1 MELIKDIFNNEW
13 VINIGTGLLVYII
26 TTIISKII
34 LNKATNKEKQVDNAN
49 KEIIRILK
57 LYVVEK
63 NMLNGDT
70 KLDKLL
76 AEANRQIGELNAY
89 SLLIPNVDLYIKM
102 HVKIEANKSSRIE
115 GTRTTVE
122 EDLLDVSDIN
132 PEKRD
137 DWEEVQNYVK
147 STNYGVERIREGF
160 PVCTR
165 LIREIH
171 KILMNG
177 VRGEHKTPG
186 EFRTSQNWIGGSM
199 PSTAVYVPPPH
210 TEVAECLTDFEKFIN
225 NEEIDTPDLI
235 KIAILH
241 YQFESIHPFLDGNG
255 RIGRLLV
262 PLYIQSKGMLVKSCL
277 YISDYIERNKDT
289 YYDMLTRVRTHNDMI
304 SWIKFFLQAVIE
316 TSKTAKEK
324 FRKVVELTMEMDK
337 VIMDLPVKPEN
348 AKKVIDVL
356 YNEPVINRKKLMEIT
371 NMKASTLKDTVNA
384 LLERNIILEITGYSR
399 NQVFA
404 FQNYID
410 LFLT

>member
-1 MELIKDIFNNEW
+1 MKLEKYKSGEYVKIDDYKAFIP
-13 VINIGTGLLVYII
+13 
-26 TTIISKII
+26 SKI
-34 LNKATNKEKQVDNAN
+34 NYNWGWD
-49 KEIIRILK
+49 
-57 LYVVEK
+57 
-63 NMLNGDT
+63 DT

-102 HVKIEANKSSRIE
+102 HIKIEANKSSRIE

-122 EDLLDVSDIN
+122 EDLLDVTDIN

-147 STNYGVERIREGF
+147 ATNYGVERIKNGF

-165 LIREIH
+165 LIRELH
-171 KILMNG
+171 KILMQG

-199 PSTAVYVPPPH
+199 PSNAVYVPPPH
-210 TEVAECLTDFEKFIN
+210 TEIAECLTDFEKFIN

-255 RIGRLLV
+255 RIGRLLI
-262 PLYIQSKGMLVKSCL
+262 PLYIQSKGMLDKSCL

-289 YYDMLTRVRTHNDMI
+289 YYDMLTRVRNNNDMI
-304 SWIKFFLQAVIE
+304 AWIKFFLEAVIE

-324 FRKVVELTMEMDK
+324 FRNVVELTMEMDK

-348 AKKVIDVL
+348 AKKVLDVL
-356 YNEPVINRKKLMEIT
+356 YDEPIVSRKKILELIDIKPT
-371 NMKASTLKDTVNA
+371 TLNVCINA
-384 LLERNIILEITGYSR
+384 LKEKNIIIETTGYSR

-404 FQNYID
+404 FQKYMD
-410 LFLT
+410 LFLK

>member
-1 MELIKDIFNNEW
+1 MKLEEYKSGEYVKMNDYKAFIP
-13 VINIGTGLLVYII
+13 
-26 TTIISKII
+26 SKI
-34 LNKATNKEKQVDNAN
+34 NFNWGWD
-49 KEIIRILK
+49 
-57 LYVVEK
+57 
-63 NMLNGDT
+63 DT

-122 EDLLDVSDIN
+122 EDLLDVTDIN

-147 STNYGVERIREGF
+147 ATNYGIERIRDGF

-171 KILMNG
+171 EILMQG
-177 VRGEHKTPG
+177 VRGEYKTPG
-186 EFRTSQNWIGGSM
+186 EFRVSQNWIGGSM

-210 TEVAECLTDFEKFIN
+210 TEVTECLSDFEKFIN

-255 RIGRLLV
+255 RIGRLLI
-262 PLYIQSKGMLVKSCL
+262 PLYIQSKGMLEKSCL

-289 YYDMLTRVRTHNDMI
+289 YYDMLTRVRTDNDMI
-304 SWIKFFLQAVIE
+304 GWIKFFLEAVIE

-324 FRKVVELTMEMDK
+324 FRNVVKFTMEMDK
-337 VIMDLPVKPEN
+337 VIMELPVKPEN
-348 AKKVIDVL
+348 AKKVIDLL
-356 YNEPVINRKKLMEIT
+356 YDEPVLTRNKMSEIT
-371 NMKASTLKDTVNA
+371 GIKLTTINGIVNA
-384 LLERNIILEITGYSR
+384 LLDKGIITEITGYSR
-399 NQVFA
+399 NQIFA
-404 FQNYID
+404 FEKYIN
-410 LFLT
+410 LFLK

>member
-1 MELIKDIFNNEW
+1 MKLEEYRSGEYVKMNDYKAFIP
-13 VINIGTGLLVYII
+13 
-26 TTIISKII
+26 SKI
-34 LNKATNKEKQVDNAN
+34 NYNWGWD
-49 KEIIRILK
+49 
-57 LYVVEK
+57 
-63 NMLNGDT
+63 DT

-122 EDLLDVSDIN
+122 EDLLDVTDIN

-147 STNYGVERIREGF
+147 ATNYGVQRIKDGF

-165 LIREIH
+165 LIRELH
-171 KILMNG
+171 KILMQG

-199 PSTAVYVPPPH
+199 PSNAVYVPPPH
-210 TEVAECLTDFEKFIN
+210 TEIAECLTDFEKFIN
-225 NEEIDTPDLI
+225 NEEIDTLDLI

-255 RIGRLLV
+255 RIGRLLI
-262 PLYIQSKGMLVKSCL
+262 PLYIQSKGMLDKSCL

-304 SWIKFFLQAVIE
+304 AWIKFFLEAVIE

-324 FRKVVELTMEMDK
+324 FRNVVELTMEMDK
-337 VIMDLPVKPEN
+337 VIVNLPVKSDN
-348 AKKVIDVL
+348 VKKVIDVL
-356 YNEPVINRKKLMEIT
+356 YNEPVINIKKLYDIT
-371 NMKASTLKDTVNA
+371 KIKEGTIKNIINC
-384 LLERNIILEITGYSR
+384 LLENNIIVETTGYSR
-399 NQVFA
+399 NQIFT
-404 FQNYID
+404 FQKYTD
-410 LFLT
+410 LFLK

>member
-1 MELIKDIFNNEW
+1 MKLEEYKSGEYVKMNDYKAFIP
-13 VINIGTGLLVYII
+13 
-26 TTIISKII
+26 SKI
-34 LNKATNKEKQVDNAN
+34 NFNWGWD
-49 KEIIRILK
+49 
-57 LYVVEK
+57 
-63 NMLNGDT
+63 DT

-76 AEANRQIGELNAY
+76 SEANRQIGELNAY

-122 EDLLDVSDIN
+122 EDLLDVTDIN

-147 STNYGVERIREGF
+147 ATNYGIERIRDGF

-171 KILMNG
+171 EILMQG
-177 VRGEHKTPG
+177 VRGEYKTPG
-186 EFRTSQNWIGGSM
+186 EFRVSQNWIGGSM

-210 TEVAECLTDFEKFIN
+210 TEVTECLSDFEKFIN

-255 RIGRLLV
+255 RIGRLLI
-262 PLYIQSKGMLVKSCL
+262 PLYIQSKGMLEKSCL

-289 YYDMLTRVRTHNDMI
+289 YYDMLTRVRTNNDMI
-304 SWIKFFLQAVIE
+304 GWIKFFLEAVIE

-324 FRKVVELTMEMDK
+324 FRNVVELTMEMDK
-337 VIMDLPVKPEN
+337 LIMELPVKPEN
-348 AKKVIDVL
+348 AKKVIDLL
-356 YNEPVINRKKLMEIT
+356 YDEPVLTRNKMSEIT
-371 NMKASTLKDTVNA
+371 GIKLTTINGIVNA
-384 LLERNIILEITGYSR
+384 LLDKGIITETTGYSR
-399 NQVFA
+399 NQIFA
-404 FQNYID
+404 FEKYIN
-410 LFLT
+410 LFLK

>member
-1 MELIKDIFNNEW
+1 MKLEEYKSGEYVKMNDYKAFIP
-13 VINIGTGLLVYII
+13 
-26 TTIISKII
+26 SKI
-34 LNKATNKEKQVDNAN
+34 NFNWGWD
-49 KEIIRILK
+49 
-57 LYVVEK
+57 
-63 NMLNGDT
+63 DT

-122 EDLLDVSDIN
+122 EDLLDVTDIN

-147 STNYGVERIREGF
+147 ATNYGIERIRDGF

-171 KILMNG
+171 EILMQG
-177 VRGEHKTPG
+177 VRGEYKTPG
-186 EFRTSQNWIGGSM
+186 EFRVSQNWIGGSM

-210 TEVAECLTDFEKFIN
+210 TEVTECLSDFEKFIN

-235 KIAILH
+235 KIANLH

-255 RIGRLLV
+255 RIGRLLI
-262 PLYIQSKGMLVKSCL
+262 PLYIQSKGMLEKSCL

-289 YYDMLTRVRTHNDMI
+289 YYDMLTRVRTNNDMI
-304 SWIKFFLQAVIE
+304 GWIKFFLEAVIE

-324 FRKVVELTMEMDK
+324 FRNVVELTMEMDK
-337 VIMDLPVKPEN
+337 LIMELPVKPEN
-348 AKKVIDVL
+348 AKKVIDLL
-356 YNEPVINRKKLMEIT
+356 YDEPVLTRNKMSEIT
-371 NMKASTLKDTVNA
+371 GIKLTTINGIVNA
-384 LLERNIILEITGYSR
+384 LLDKGIITETTGYSR
-399 NQVFA
+399 NQIFA
-404 FQNYID
+404 FEKYIN
-410 LFLT
+410 LFLK

>member
-1 MELIKDIFNNEW
+1 MKLENYKSGKYVKMNDYKAFIP
-13 VINIGTGLLVYII
+13 
-26 TTIISKII
+26 SKI
-34 LNKATNKEKQVDNAN
+34 NYNWGWD
-49 KEIIRILK
+49 
-57 LYVVEK
+57 
-63 NMLNGDT
+63 DT

-115 GTRTTVE
+115 GTKTTVE
-122 EDLLDVSDIN
+122 EDLLDVADIN

-147 STNYGVERIREGF
+147 ATNYGVERIRDGF

-165 LIREIH
+165 LIRELH
-171 KILMNG
+171 KILMQG

-199 PSTAVYVPPPH
+199 PSNAVYVPPPH
-210 TEVAECLTDFEKFIN
+210 TEIAECLTDFEKFIN

-255 RIGRLLV
+255 RIGRLLI
-262 PLYIQSKGMLVKSCL
+262 PLYIQSKGMLDKSCL

-289 YYDMLTRVRTHNDMI
+289 YYDMLTRVRTHNDI
-304 SWIKFFLQAVIE
+304 IRWIKFFLEAVIE
-316 TSKTAKEK
+316 TSKDAKEK
-324 FRKVVELTMEMDK
+324 FRNIVELTMEMDN
-337 VIMDLPVKPEN
+337 VIMDLSVKPEN
-348 AKKVIDVL
+348 AKKVIGVL
-356 YNEPVINRKKLMEIT
+356 YDEPIVTRKKILELTDIKPT
-371 NMKASTLKDTVNA
+371 TLNVCINA
-384 LLERNIILEITGYSR
+384 LKEKNIIIETTGYSR

-404 FQNYID
+404 FQKYID
-410 LFLT
+410 LFLK

>member
-1 MELIKDIFNNEW
+1 MKLEEYKSGEYVKMNDYKAFIP
-13 VINIGTGLLVYII
+13 
-26 TTIISKII
+26 SKI
-34 LNKATNKEKQVDNAN
+34 NYNWGWD
-49 KEIIRILK
+49 
-57 LYVVEK
+57 
-63 NMLNGDT
+63 DT

-122 EDLLDVSDIN
+122 EDLLDVTDIN

-147 STNYGVERIREGF
+147 ATNYGVKRIRDGF

-177 VRGEHKTPG
+177 VRGEQKTPG
-186 EFRTSQNWIGGSM
+186 EFRVSQNWIGGSM
-199 PSTAVYVPPPH
+199 PSTAVYVPPPYI
-210 TEVAECLTDFEKFIN
+210 EVAECLSDFEKFIN

-255 RIGRLLV
+255 RIGRLLI
-262 PLYIQSKGMLVKSCL
+262 PLYIQSKGMLEKSCL

-304 SWIKFFLQAVIE
+304 GWIKFFLEAVIE

-324 FRKVVELTMEMDK
+324 FRNVVELTMEMDK
-337 VIMDLPVKPEN
+337 VIMDLSVKPEN
-348 AKKVIDVL
+348 ARKVLDVL
-356 YNEPVINRKKLMEIT
+356 YDDPIISRKKILEKIDIKPT
-371 NMKASTLKDTVNA
+371 TLNVTVNS
-384 LLERNIILEITGYSR
+384 LQDRGIIQETTGYSR

-404 FQNYID
+404 FQKYID
-410 LFLT
+410 LFLK

>member
-1 MELIKDIFNNEW
+1 MKLEEYKSGEYVKMNDYKAFIP
-13 VINIGTGLLVYII
+13 
-26 TTIISKII
+26 SKI
-34 LNKATNKEKQVDNAN
+34 NFNWGWD
-49 KEIIRILK
+49 
-57 LYVVEK
+57 
-63 NMLNGDT
+63 DT

-122 EDLLDVSDIN
+122 EDLLDVTDIN

-147 STNYGVERIREGF
+147 ATNYGIERIRDGF

-171 KILMNG
+171 EILMQG
-177 VRGEHKTPG
+177 VRGEYKTPG
-186 EFRTSQNWIGGSM
+186 EFRVSQNWIGGSM

-210 TEVAECLTDFEKFIN
+210 TEVTECLSDFEKFIN

-255 RIGRLLV
+255 RKGRLLI
-262 PLYIQSKGMLVKSCL
+262 PLYIQSKGMLEKSCL

-289 YYDMLTRVRTHNDMI
+289 YYDMLTRVRTNNDMI
-304 SWIKFFLQAVIE
+304 GWIKFFLEAVIA

-324 FRKVVELTMEMDK
+324 FRNVVELTMEMDK
-337 VIMDLPVKPEN
+337 LIMELPVKPEN
-348 AKKVIDVL
+348 AKKVIDLL
-356 YNEPVINRKKLMEIT
+356 YDEPVLTRNKMSEIT
-371 NMKASTLKDTVNA
+371 GIKLTTINGIVNA
-384 LLERNIILEITGYSR
+384 LLDKGIITETTGYSR
-399 NQVFA
+399 NQIFA
-404 FQNYID
+404 FEKYIN
-410 LFLT
+410 LFLK

>member
-1 MELIKDIFNNEW
+1 MKLEEYRSGEYVKMNDYKAFIP
-13 VINIGTGLLVYII
+13 
-26 TTIISKII
+26 SKI
-34 LNKATNKEKQVDNAN
+34 NYNWGWD
-49 KEIIRILK
+49 
-57 LYVVEK
+57 
-63 NMLNGDT
+63 DT

-122 EDLLDVSDIN
+122 EDLLDVTDIN

-147 STNYGVERIREGF
+147 ATNYGVERIKNGF

-165 LIREIH
+165 LIRELH
-171 KILMNG
+171 KILMQG

-199 PSTAVYVPPPH
+199 PSNAVYVPPPH
-210 TEVAECLTDFEKFIN
+210 TEIAECLTDFEKFIN

-255 RIGRLLV
+255 RIGRLLI
-262 PLYIQSKGMLVKSCL
+262 PLYIQSKGMLDKSCL

-289 YYDMLTRVRTHNDMI
+289 YYDLLTRVRTHNDI
-304 SWIKFFLQAVIE
+304 ITWIKFFLEAVIE

-324 FRKVVELTMEMDK
+324 FRNVVELTMEMDK
-337 VIMDLPVKPEN
+337 IIVNLPVKSDN
-348 AKKVIDVL
+348 VKKVIDVL
-356 YNEPVINRKKLMEIT
+356 YNEPVINRKKLCNIT
-371 NMKASTLKDTVNA
+371 KIKEGTIKNIINC
-384 LLERNIILEITGYSR
+384 LLENNIIVETTGYSR
-399 NQVFA
+399 NQIFT
-404 FQNYID
+404 FQKYTD
-410 LFLT
+410 LFLK

>member
-1 MELIKDIFNNEW
+1 MKLEEYQAGKFVQMKDYKAFIP
-13 VINIGTGLLVYII
+13 
-26 TTIISKII
+26 SKI
-34 LNKATNKEKQVDNAN
+34 NYNWEWS
-49 KEIIRILK
+49 
-57 LYVVEK
+57 
-63 NMLNGDT
+63 DT
-70 KLDKLL
+70 KLNKLL
-76 AEANRQIGELNAY
+76 SEADRQIGELNAY

-122 EDLLDVSDIN
+122 EDLLDVTEIN

-147 STNYGVERIREGF
+147 ATNYGVQRIRDGF

-171 KILMNG
+171 EILMQG

-210 TEVAECLTDFEKFIN
+210 TELAECLTDFELFIN

-241 YQFESIHPFLDGNG
+241 YQFESIHPFQDGNG
-255 RIGRLLV
+255 RIGRLLI
-262 PLYIQSKGMLVKSCL
+262 PLYIQSKGMLEKSCL
-277 YISDYIERNKDT
+277 YISDYIERNKDL

-304 SWIKFFLQAVIE
+304 GWIKFFLEAIIE
-316 TSKTAKEK
+316 TSKVAKEK
-324 FRKVVELTMEMDK
+324 FRKVVKLTKEMDEA
-337 VIMDLPVKPEN
+337 IMDLSVKPEN
-348 AKKVIDVL
+348 AKKVLDVL
-356 YNEPVINRKKLMEIT
+356 YDEPAINRKKICELTGIKEG
-371 NMKASTLKDTVNA
+371 TVKNIINS
-384 LLERNIILEITGYSR
+384 LLEKDIIIETTGYSR
-399 NQVFA
+399 NQIFK
-404 FQNYID
+404 FQKYTD
-410 LFLT
+410 LFLK

>member
-1 MELIKDIFNNEW
+1 MKLEEYKSDEY
-13 VINIGTGLLVYII
+13 VKINDYKAFIP
-26 TTIISKII
+26 SKI
-34 LNKATNKEKQVDNAN
+34 NYNWGWD
-49 KEIIRILK
+49 
-57 LYVVEK
+57 
-63 NMLNGDT
+63 DT

-122 EDLLDVSDIN
+122 EDLLDVTDIN

-147 STNYGVERIREGF
+147 ATNYGIERIRDGF

-171 KILMNG
+171 EILMQG
-177 VRGEHKTPG
+177 VRGEYKTPG
-186 EFRTSQNWIGGSM
+186 EFRVSQNWIGGSM

-210 TEVAECLTDFEKFIN
+210 TEVTECLSDFEKFIN

-255 RIGRLLV
+255 RIGRLLI
-262 PLYIQSKGMLVKSCL
+262 PLYIQSKGMLEKSCL
-277 YISDYIERNKDT
+277 YISDYIEKNKDT
-289 YYDMLTRVRTHNDMI
+289 YYDMLTRVRTNNDMI
-304 SWIKFFLQAVIE
+304 GWIKFFLEAVIE
-316 TSKTAKEK
+316 TSKIAKEK
-324 FRKVVELTMEMDK
+324 FRNVIELTMEMDK
-337 VIMDLPVKPEN
+337 VIMDLSVKPEK
-348 AKKVIDVL
+348 ARKVLDVL
-356 YNEPVINRKKLMEIT
+356 YDEPIISRKKILEKIDIKPT
-371 NMKASTLKDTVNA
+371 TLNVTVNS
-384 LLERNIILEITGYSR
+384 LQERGIIQETTGYSR

-404 FQNYID
+404 LQKYID
-410 LFLT
+410 LFLK

>member
-1 MELIKDIFNNEW
+1 MKLEEYKSGEYVKMNDYKAFIP
-13 VINIGTGLLVYII
+13 
-26 TTIISKII
+26 SKI
-34 LNKATNKEKQVDNAN
+34 NYNWGWD
-49 KEIIRILK
+49 
-57 LYVVEK
+57 
-63 NMLNGDT
+63 DT
-70 KLDKLL
+70 KLNKLL
-76 AEANRQIGELNAY
+76 SEANRQIGELNAY

-122 EDLLDVSDIN
+122 EDLLDVTDIN

-147 STNYGVERIREGF
+147 ATNYGVEKIKEGF

-171 KILMNG
+171 GILMQG

-210 TEVAECLTDFEKFIN
+210 TEIAECLSDFEKFIN

-255 RIGRLLV
+255 RIGRLLI
-262 PLYIQSKGMLVKSCL
+262 PLYIQSKGMLEKSCL
-277 YISDYIERNKDT
+277 YISDYIERNKNT

-304 SWIKFFLQAVIE
+304 GWIKFFLEAVIE

-337 VIMDLPVKPEN
+337 VIVNLPVKSDN
-348 AKKVIDVL
+348 VKKVIDVL
-356 YNEPVINRKKLMEIT
+356 YNEPVINRKKLCDLTEI
-371 NMKASTLKDTVNA
+371 KEGTVKNIINC
-384 LLERNIILEITGYSR
+384 LLEKNIIVETTGYSR
-399 NQVFA
+399 NQIFT
-404 FQNYID
+404 FQKYTE
-410 LFLT
+410 LFLK

>member
-1 MELIKDIFNNEW
+1 MKLEEYKSGKYVKMNDYKAFIP
-13 VINIGTGLLVYII
+13 
-26 TTIISKII
+26 SKI
-34 LNKATNKEKQVDNAN
+34 NYNWGWD
-49 KEIIRILK
+49 
-57 LYVVEK
+57 
-63 NMLNGDT
+63 DT

-147 STNYGVERIREGF
+147 ATNYGVARIKEGF

-171 KILMNG
+171 EILMQG

-186 EFRTSQNWIGGSM
+186 EFRISQNWIGGSM

-210 TEVAECLTDFEKFIN
+210 TEIAECLSDFEKFIN
-225 NEEIDTPDLI
+225 NEEIYTPDLV

-255 RIGRLLV
+255 RIGRLLI
-262 PLYIQSKGMLVKSCL
+262 PLYIQSKGMLEKSCL

-304 SWIKFFLQAVIE
+304 GWIKFFLEAVIE

-324 FRKVVELTMEMDK
+324 FRKVVELTVEMDK
-337 VIMDLPVKPEN
+337 IIVNLPVKSDN
-348 AKKVIDVL
+348 AKKVINVL
-356 YNEPVINRKKLMEIT
+356 YNEPIINRKKLCNIT
-371 NMKASTLKDTVNA
+371 KIKEGTIKNIINC
-384 LLERNIILEITGYSR
+384 LLENDIIVETTGYSR
-399 NQVFA
+399 NQIFT
-404 FQNYID
+404 FQKYTD
-410 LFLT
+410 LFLK

>member
-1 MELIKDIFNNEW
+1 MKLEEYKP
-13 VINIGTGLLVYII
+13 GKYIQMNDYKAFI
-26 TTIISKII
+26 PSKI
-34 LNKATNKEKQVDNAN
+34 NYNWGWD
-49 KEIIRILK
+49 
-57 LYVVEK
+57 
-63 NMLNGDT
+63 DT

-122 EDLLDVSDIN
+122 EDLLDITDIN

-147 STNYGVERIREGF
+147 STNYGVERIKEGF

-171 KILMNG
+171 KILMQG

-186 EFRTSQNWIGGSM
+186 EFRISQNWIGGNM

-210 TEVAECLTDFEKFIN
+210 TEIAECLSDFEKFIN

-255 RIGRLLV
+255 RIGRLLI
-262 PLYIQSKGMLVKSCL
+262 PLYIQSKGMIDKSCL

-289 YYDMLTRVRTHNDMI
+289 YYDMLTRVRTHNDI
-304 SWIKFFLQAVIE
+304 IGWIKFFLEAVIE

-337 VIMDLPVKPEN
+337 MIIDLPVKSEN
-348 AKKVIDVL
+348 AKKVLDVL
-356 YNEPVINRKKLMEIT
+356 YDEPIISRKK
-371 NMKASTLKDTVNA
+371 
-384 LLERNIILEITGYSR
+384 ILEKIDIKPTTLNVTINSLQERQVIQETTGYNR

-404 FQNYID
+404 FQKYID
-410 LFLT
+410 LFLK

>member
-1 MELIKDIFNNEW
+1 MKLEEYKSGEYVKMNDYKAFIP
-13 VINIGTGLLVYII
+13 
-26 TTIISKII
+26 SKI
-34 LNKATNKEKQVDNAN
+34 NYNWGWD
-49 KEIIRILK
+49 
-57 LYVVEK
+57 
-63 NMLNGDT
+63 DT

-122 EDLLDVSDIN
+122 EDLLDVTDIN

-147 STNYGVERIREGF
+147 ATNYGVERIKNGF

-165 LIREIH
+165 LIRELH
-171 KILMNG
+171 KILMQG

-199 PSTAVYVPPPH
+199 PSNAVYVPPPH
-210 TEVAECLTDFEKFIN
+210 TEIAECLTDFEKFIN

-255 RIGRLLV
+255 RIGRLLI
-262 PLYIQSKGMLVKSCL
+262 PLYIQSKGMLDKSCL

-304 SWIKFFLQAVIE
+304 AWIKFFLEAVIE

-324 FRKVVELTMEMDK
+324 FRNVVELTMEMDK
-337 VIMDLPVKPEN
+337 TIIDLPIKAEN

-356 YNEPVINRKKLMEIT
+356 YNEPIINRKKLMEIT
-371 NMKASTLKDTVNA
+371 NIRPSTLKDTVNV
-384 LLERNIILEITGYSR
+384 LLENNIIVETTGYSR

-404 FQNYID
+404 FQKYID
-410 LFLT
+410 LFLK

>member
-1 MELIKDIFNNEW
+1 MKLEDYKSGEYVNMNDYKAFIP
-13 VINIGTGLLVYII
+13 
-26 TTIISKII
+26 SKI
-34 LNKATNKEKQVDNAN
+34 NYNWGWD
-49 KEIIRILK
+49 
-57 LYVVEK
+57 
-63 NMLNGDT
+63 DT

-122 EDLLDVSDIN
+122 EDLLDVTDIN

-147 STNYGVERIREGF
+147 ATNYGVERIKNGF

-165 LIREIH
+165 LIRELH
-171 KILMNG
+171 KILMQG

-199 PSTAVYVPPPH
+199 PSNAVYVPPPH
-210 TEVAECLTDFEKFIN
+210 TEIAECLTDFEKFIN

-255 RIGRLLV
+255 RIGRLLI
-262 PLYIQSKGMLVKSCL
+262 PLYIQSKGMLDKSCL

-289 YYDMLTRVRTHNDMI
+289 YYDMLTRVRTHNDI
-304 SWIKFFLQAVIE
+304 IAWIKFFLEAVIE

-324 FRKVVELTMEMDK
+324 FRNVVELTMEMDK
-337 VIMDLPVKPEN
+337 TIIDLPIKAEN

-356 YNEPVINRKKLMEIT
+356 YNEPIINRKKLMEIT
-371 NMKASTLKDTVNA
+371 NIRPSTLKDTVNV
-384 LLERNIILEITGYSR
+384 LLENNIIVETTGYSR

-404 FQNYID
+404 FQKYID
-410 LFLT
+410 LFLK

>member
-1 MELIKDIFNNEW
+1 MKLEEYKSGEYIKMNDYKAFIPSR
-13 VINIGTGLLVYII
+13 INYNWGW
-26 TTIISKII
+26 
-34 LNKATNKEKQVDNAN
+34 D
-49 KEIIRILK
+49 
-57 LYVVEK
+57 
-63 NMLNGDT
+63 DT

-89 SLLIPNVDLYIKM
+89 SLLIPNVDIYIKM

-122 EDLLDVSDIN
+122 EDLLDVADIN

-147 STNYGVERIREGF
+147 ATNYGVERIKEGF

-171 KILMNG
+171 EILMQG
-177 VRGEHKTPG
+177 VRGEHKIPG

-210 TEVAECLTDFEKFIN
+210 TEIAECLTDFEKFIN
-225 NEEIDTPDLI
+225 NEGIDTPDLI

-255 RIGRLLV
+255 RIGRLLI
-262 PLYIQSKGMLVKSCL
+262 PLYIQSKGMLDKSCL

-304 SWIKFFLQAVIE
+304 GWIKFFLDAVIE

-324 FRKVVELTMEMDK
+324 FRSVVELTMEMDK
-337 VIMDLPVKPEN
+337 IIVNLPVKSDN
-348 AKKVIDVL
+348 AKKVIDAL
-356 YNEPVINRKKLMEIT
+356 YNEPVINRKKLCDLTKIKEGTIK
-371 NMKASTLKDTVNA
+371 NVINC
-384 LLERNIILEITGYSR
+384 LLENNIIVETTGYSR
-399 NQVFA
+399 NQIFT
-404 FQNYID
+404 FQKYTD
-410 LFLT
+410 LFLK

>member
-1 MELIKDIFNNEW
+1 MKLEDYKSGEYIKMNDYKTFMP
-13 VINIGTGLLVYII
+13 
-26 TTIISKII
+26 SKI
-34 LNKATNKEKQVDNAN
+34 NYNWGWD
-49 KEIIRILK
+49 
-57 LYVVEK
+57 
-63 NMLNGDT
+63 DT

-122 EDLLDVSDIN
+122 EDLLDIADIT

-147 STNYGVERIREGF
+147 ATNYGVERIAKGF

-171 KILMNG
+171 QILMQG
-177 VRGEHKTPG
+177 VRGEYKTPG

-210 TEVAECLTDFEKFIN
+210 TEIAEYLTDFEKFIN
-225 NEEIDTPDLI
+225 DEEIDTPDLI

-255 RIGRLLV
+255 RIGRLLI
-262 PLYIQSKGMLVKSCL
+262 PLYIQSKGMLEKPCL
-277 YISDYIERNKDT
+277 YVSDYIERNKDT

-304 SWIKFFLQAVIE
+304 GWIKFFLEAVIE
-316 TSKTAKEK
+316 TSKTTKDK
-324 FRKVVELTMEMDK
+324 FRKVVELTMEMEK
-337 VIMDLPVKPEN
+337 VIMNLPVKPEN

-356 YNEPVINRKKLMEIT
+356 YDEPIVSRKRIIEKAG
-371 NMKASTLKDTVNA
+371 MKFTTLTG
-384 LLERNIILEITGYSR
+384 IIKAFQEKQILIETTGYSR

-404 FQNYID
+404 FQKYID
-410 LFLT
+410 LFLK

>member
-1 MELIKDIFNNEW
+1 MKLEDYKSGQYVKMNDYKAFIP
-13 VINIGTGLLVYII
+13 
-26 TTIISKII
+26 SKI
-34 LNKATNKEKQVDNAN
+34 NHNWGWD
-49 KEIIRILK
+49 
-57 LYVVEK
+57 
-63 NMLNGDT
+63 DT

-115 GTRTTVE
+115 GTRTTIE
-122 EDLLDVSDIN
+122 EDLLDVTDIN

-147 STNYGVERIREGF
+147 ATNYGVERIKYGF

-165 LIREIH
+165 LIRELH
-171 KILMNG
+171 KILMQG

-199 PSTAVYVPPPH
+199 PSNAVYVPPPH
-210 TEVAECLTDFEKFIN
+210 TEIAECLTDFEKFIN

-241 YQFESIHPFLDGNG
+241 YQFESIHPFLEGNG
-255 RIGRLLV
+255 RIGRLLI
-262 PLYIQSKGMLVKSCL
+262 PLYIQSKGMLDKSCL
-277 YISDYIERNKDT
+277 YISDYIERNKGT

-304 SWIKFFLQAVIE
+304 AWIKFFLEAVIE

-324 FRKVVELTMEMDK
+324 FRNVVELTMEMDK

-348 AKKVIDVL
+348 AKKVLDVL
-356 YNEPVINRKKLMEIT
+356 YDEPIVSRKKIIEKTGIKFTTLVGVINAFQEKQ
-371 NMKASTLKDTVNA
+371 
-384 LLERNIILEITGYSR
+384 ILIETTGYSR

-404 FQNYID
+404 FQKYID
-410 LFLT
+410 LFLK

>member
-1 MELIKDIFNNEW
+1 MKLEDYKAGKYIKMNDYKAFIP
-13 VINIGTGLLVYII
+13 
-26 TTIISKII
+26 SKI
-34 LNKATNKEKQVDNAN
+34 NYNWGWD
-49 KEIIRILK
+49 
-57 LYVVEK
+57 
-63 NMLNGDT
+63 DT

-122 EDLLDVSDIN
+122 EDLLDVTDIN

-147 STNYGVERIREGF
+147 ATNYGVERIKGGF

-171 KILMNG
+171 KILMQG
-177 VRGEHKTPG
+177 VRGEHKAPG

-199 PSTAVYVPPPH
+199 PSNAVYVPPPH
-210 TEVAECLTDFEKFIN
+210 TEIAECLTDFEKFIN
-225 NEEIDTPDLI
+225 NEEIDTPNLI

-255 RIGRLLV
+255 RIGRLPV
-262 PLYIQSKGMLVKSCL
+262 PLYIQSKGMLNKSCL

-289 YYDMLTRVRTHNDMI
+289 YYDTLTRVRTHNDMI
-304 SWIKFFLQAVIE
+304 AWIKFFLEAVIE

-324 FRKVVELTMEMDK
+324 FRNVVELTMEMDK
-337 VIMDLPVKPEN
+337 DIMNLPVKPEN
-348 AKKVIDVL
+348 AKKVLDVL
-356 YNEPVINRKKLMEIT
+356 YDEPVVSRKKILELIDIKPT
-371 NMKASTLKDTVNA
+371 TLNVCINA
-384 LLERNIILEITGYSR
+384 LKEKNIIIEITGYSR

-404 FQNYID
+404 FQKYID
-410 LFLT
+410 LFLK